1 MKWYLTAALNTM
13 VPAPAG
19 MRVRLGEK
27 SIGSVTT
34 EDVEAIRGGWKRRDT
49 GTQEGRIGADR
60 VLKRL
65 RHFFNWAI
73 EKGYAD
79 QTPFRR
85 HGVALV
91 HFAREKGRTRRL
103 DPGEEAALLK
113 HAPPLLHALIVAAL
127 ETGMRKGELLQL
139 RWHDV
144 HWTHDA
150 LLLPAAITKTDTARD
165 VPMTQRLKA
174 VLEMR
179 KHSPD
184 GCEQPASAFVFGNE
198 VGEPTKDIRDEWLQT
213 CKAAG
218 IAGLH
223 FHDLRREFASRLRET
238 PGVTDHH
245 VRDWLGHADL
255 ATTSRYLATTRAG
268 LQQARRAFERRSAES
283 FAHDSHTA
291 AGPDHSGGPES
302 TWGTDVSLSDRFANE
317 RSEVSPPERSA
328 ALRQASDGVGGCA
341 GAKPPALM
349 LVRKRGLEPPRDC
362 SHKLLRLA
370 RLPIPPLP
378 P

>member
-1 MKWYLTAALNTM
+1 
-13 VPAPAG
+13 
-19 MRVRLGEK
+19 
-27 SIGSVTT
+27 
-34 EDVEAIRGGWKRRDT
+34 
-49 GTQEGRIGADR
+49 
-60 VLKRL
+60 
-65 RHFFNWAI
+65 
-73 EKGYAD
+73 
-79 QTPFRR
+79 
-85 HGVALV
+85 VALV

-113 HAPPLLHALIVAAL
+113 HAPPLLHALIVGAL

-144 HWTHDA
+144 HWTHA

-165 VPMTQRLKA
+165 VPMTRRLEA

-238 PGVTDHH
+238 PSVTDHH

-255 ATTSRYLATTRAG
+255 ATTSRCLATSLPGNDAG
-268 LQQARRAFERRSAES
+268 GLAAGASRAFERRSAGS
-283 FAHDSHTA
+283 FAHDSHTRVQT
-291 AGPDHSGGPES
+291 GRSGRPES
-302 TWGTDVSLSDRFANE
+302 VPEIEANSLN
-317 RSEVSPPERSA
+317 
-328 ALRQASDGVGGCA
+328 QW
-341 GAKPPALM
+341 
-349 LVRKRGLEPPRDC
+349 LVRKGGLEPPLDC
-362 SHKLLRLA
+362 SNKLLRLA

-378 P
+378 RGENFKL